1 MSFRQFQTLIS
12 EAKFRRNSPEVVRQ
26 VKSIA
31 STYFNQY
38 NSNNV
43 DLNNLIEQEKVISF
57 KENRQYRKYF
67 KEFSLKKMPTY
78 FTPVD
83 NLLGKV
89 SILDLETNEKKTI
102 DVYCV
107 YGDIGDTEQA
117 AYSQEYEAINI
128 YDENIKGLSE
138 ALVQSKILHE
148 LTHGFQE
155 YKGQTKKYQQ
165 MIGKER
171 PFDWDVYHKEPI
183 EFDTHINEIAY
194 NINVKYKDFVKS
206 ILTAKDPAVKK
217 LLKMRL
223 QTFIKELKVFTE
235 APLES
240 YLDLEELPL
249 PRYTQTLEEFL
260 RTINQDKKL
269 WNKFKQK
276 VSRLYEKLKIQA
288 DRLIRK
294 G

>member
-1 MSFRQFQTLIS
+1 MATPYTNPLSTLATDPVRNFRFLVT
-12 EAKFRRNSPEVVRQ
+12 
-26 VKSIA
+26 
-31 STYFNQY
+31 
-38 NSNNV
+38 
-43 DLNNLIEQEKVISF
+43 
-57 KENRQYRKYF
+57 
-67 KEFSLKKMPTY
+67 FSQL
-78 FTPVD
+78 D
-83 NLLGKV
+83 GGKTGTWG
-89 SILDLETNEKKTI
+89 SGNWF
-102 DVYCV
+102 
-107 YGDIGDTEQA
+107 GG
-117 AYSQEYEAINI
+117 
-128 YDENIKGLSE
+128 
-138 ALVQSKILHE
+138 
-148 LTHGFQE
+148 
-155 YKGQTKKYQQ
+155 
-165 MIGKER
+165 
-171 PFDWDVYHKEPI
+171 
-183 EFDTHINEIAY
+183 IAY